1 MRNNFTELNKENT
14 KMTNFTNLNAKE
26 MNETDG
32 GFIPFIVA
40 GIVVATTAIY
50 TAYQASK
57 N

>member
-1 MRNNFTELNKENT
+1 MSKFTELS
-14 KMTNFTNLNAKE
+14 AKE